1 MDLTLG
7 QSLAALPAFAAYF
20 ASALALLAASLAVYA
35 WVTPYDEIKLI
46 REGNVAAAVSFG
58 GSTLGL
64 ALPLASV
71 VAHAVSLP
79 DMVAWAVVALV
90 AQLVVYFAVSRLV
103 PRFAESIRQARVAAA
118 AMLASLAVAVGIL
131 NAACM
136 TY

>member
-1 MDLTLG
+1 MELTLG

-20 ASALALLAASLAVYA
+20 GSALALLAASLCLYA
-35 WVTPYDEIKLI
+35 WATPYDEIRLI
-46 REGNVAAAVSFG
+46 REGNVAAAVSLG

-79 DMVAWAVVALV
+79 DMVAWAVVALL
-90 AQLVVYFAVSRLV
+90 AQLIVYFVVSRLV
-103 PRFAESIRQARVAAA
+103 PHFAESIRQGRVAGSAT
-118 AMLASLAVAVGIL
+118 LASIAIAVGIL